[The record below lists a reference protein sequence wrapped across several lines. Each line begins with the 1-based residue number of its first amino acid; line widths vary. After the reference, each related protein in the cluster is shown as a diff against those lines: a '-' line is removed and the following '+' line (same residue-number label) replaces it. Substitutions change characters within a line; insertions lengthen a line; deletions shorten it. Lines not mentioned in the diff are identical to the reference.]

1 MDTGLWIALISAD
14 DGHHDEADECI
25 EDAVSRN
32 VMLMTTNLVIAEVQ
46 RFLLFRAGP
55 VAARAAVERI
65 DASDR
70 IDVVFATRVHH
81 DAAKQW
87 LKRLADQEMS
97 YTDAVS
103 FAVMKAAG
111 YRVAMTF
118 DADFSIAGFELWHH
132 TGYKD

>member
-14 DGHHDEADECI
+14 DAHHEEAEECI
-25 EDAVSRN
+25 EDAVSRR
-32 VMLMTTNLVIAEVQ
+32 VKLLTTNLVVAEVQ

-55 VAARAAVERI
+55 VAARAAIERI
-65 DASDR
+65 DASDHVL
-70 IDVVFATRVHH
+70 VVFATRAHH

-87 LKRLADQEMS
+87 LKRLADQEIS

-111 YRVAMTF
+111 YRVAMSF
-118 DADFSIAGFELWHH
+118 DADFSIAGFQLWQH
-132 TGYKD
+132 TL